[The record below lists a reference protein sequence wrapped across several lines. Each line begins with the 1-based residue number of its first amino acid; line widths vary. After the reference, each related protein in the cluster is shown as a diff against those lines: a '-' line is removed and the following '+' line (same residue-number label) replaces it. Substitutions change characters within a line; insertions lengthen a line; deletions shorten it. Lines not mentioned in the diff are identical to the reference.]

1 MGVAV
6 FFVVLLFVY
15 VYQQSKKSKA
25 QSTSQIKQ
33 VKLNLKL
40 AFQGIVK
47 DRLLEDK
54 KLKVKVIL
62 VDEPSTVEYP
72 FVVDFSYQKES
83 GTWNSFVEISAVDI
97 NKKYKF
103 FIKGPMHI
111 QKRICENVPNAD
123 AGANN
128 YQCST
133 GNISLVEGENNFD
146 FKDVILMT
154 GDLPMQDGIV
164 DSADIAKVR
173 QNLGKSDQELLNV
186 ADLNLDRVV
195 DTQDYSLAIDG
206 LLIKTDESFELSALT
221 PTPTYTPT
229 PTLGPSSSPT
239 PTGPTPSLS
248 VTPTPSDTAN
258 SPTPTPTTTQQGNWG
273 APFVVGNGG
282 KFIWTHIDDA
292 GKYHLTWGNQDTL
305 TTWYATCTSS
315 QNCNREQV
323 NTMGGETYYPSFAFD
338 PAGKLYMVWE
348 KKVSTNVYNVY
359 FSKYNGSNW
368 STPYLISNEPY
379 SELASIGVS
388 DNGKIHVVYQSK
400 QGSAGY
406 IYYTSSSDS
415 GTSWSSSVKI
425 GDGLRPRLIVGPD
438 SVHVVWNGPA
448 PGLGIFYKYLKN
460 NAWSSVITISTG
472 HEDQTPDI
480 ALDSSDNVHIVWGKY
495 DTNTASYA
503 KIVGTDV
510 RDLKDN
516 VGGSLGLSL
525 WPKVNVDDTNT
536 VHVVFQGKNT
546 ANAAWGIYYLKKTAG
561 GNWSQVQT
569 ISQTNNDEQVPAV
582 SVYHSKGI
590 LSYTDGTN
598 VIARFLQ

>member
-40 AFQGIVK
+40 AFKGIVK

-221 PTPTYTPT
+221 PTPTYTPS
-229 PTLGPSSSPT
+229 PTLRPSSSPT

-248 VTPTPSDTAN
+248 VTPT
-258 SPTPTPTTTQQGNWG
+258 
-273 APFVVGNGG
+273 
-282 KFIWTHIDDA
+282 
-292 GKYHLTWGNQDTL
+292 
-305 TTWYATCTSS
+305 
-315 QNCNREQV
+315 
-323 NTMGGETYYPSFAFD
+323 
-338 PAGKLYMVWE
+338 
-348 KKVSTNVYNVY
+348 
-359 FSKYNGSNW
+359 
-368 STPYLISNEPY
+368 
-379 SELASIGVS
+379 
-388 DNGKIHVVYQSK
+388 
-400 QGSAGY
+400 
-406 IYYTSSSDS
+406 
-415 GTSWSSSVKI
+415 
-425 GDGLRPRLIVGPD
+425 
-438 SVHVVWNGPA
+438 
-448 PGLGIFYKYLKN
+448 
-460 NAWSSVITISTG
+460 
-472 HEDQTPDI
+472 
-480 ALDSSDNVHIVWGKY
+480 
-495 DTNTASYA
+495 
-503 KIVGTDV
+503 
-510 RDLKDN
+510 
-516 VGGSLGLSL
+516 
-525 WPKVNVDDTNT
+525 
-536 VHVVFQGKNT
+536 
-546 ANAAWGIYYLKKTAG
+546 
-561 GNWSQVQT
+561 
-569 ISQTNNDEQVPAV
+569 
-582 SVYHSKGI
+582 
-590 LSYTDGTN
+590 
-598 VIARFLQ
+598 